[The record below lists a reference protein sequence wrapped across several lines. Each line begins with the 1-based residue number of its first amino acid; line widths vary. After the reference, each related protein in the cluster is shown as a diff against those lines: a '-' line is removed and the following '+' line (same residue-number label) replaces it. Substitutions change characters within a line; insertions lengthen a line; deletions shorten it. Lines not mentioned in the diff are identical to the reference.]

1 MISDFLERHPEAVE
15 PYAELRKKYDLRH
28 GVPKNKLFVKLKP
41 GISQDRRDYIAN
53 GIRSYFRGD
62 FTILLDKEL
71 ALSTVEESL
80 VLFEL
85 FVLVVGAIALILAFF
100 LLLISTTQNIRESV
114 WEYGCLR
121 AIGLSQ
127 AQGLRVYLYEQYAV
141 TFSSLILGFF
151 VGYLLATVVGAQF
164 AIFIELPYEV
174 VLPVGLLWA
183 MVIMALA
190 TTYLAVYYPVKEVN
204 RRQVASVVKGLGS

>member
-1 MISDFLERHPEAVE
+1 M
-15 PYAELRKKYDLRH
+15 
-28 GVPKNKLFVKLKP
+28 PKNKLFVKLKP
-41 GISQDRRDYIAN
+41 GITQERRDYIAN

-62 FTILLDKEL
+62 FTVLLDKQV
-71 ALSTVEESL
+71 ALSTVSNSL

-85 FVLVVGAIALILAFF
+85 FVVLVGAIALTLAFF

-151 VGYLLATVVGAQF
+151 VGYILATVVGAQF

-174 VLPVGLLWA
+174 LLPAGLLWA

-190 TTYLAVYYPVKEVN
+190 TTYFAVYFPVTEVN
-204 RRQVASVVKGLGS
+204 KRQVASVVKGLGS